1 MFTNNTKQNK
11 TKTAELESKIIS
23 KEQEANTAKT
33 IINNKSLEEEED
45 ECSTTAG
52 SGKSTG
58 RKNSKVYKRLSDICY
73 VLNTQEKQGNL
84 LFNSIDDSKYKYNI

>member
-1 MFTNNTKQNK
+1 MFSNNAKQNK
-11 TKTAELESKIIS
+11 TKISDVESKVVNKELDSSSNKIIIS
-23 KEQEANTAKT
+23 HKT
-33 IINNKSLEEEED
+33 LEEEED

-58 RKNSKVYKRLSDICY
+58 RKNSKVYKRQSDICY

-84 LFNSIDDSKYKYNI
+84 LFNTKDESII

>member
-1 MFTNNTKQNK
+1 MFPNNAKDSKSKTTEEDLKIVNK
-11 TKTAELESKIIS
+11 DQESNSGK
-23 KEQEANTAKT
+23 NL
-33 IINNKSLEEEED
+33 INNKPLEDEED
-45 ECSTTAG
+45 DCSTTAG

-84 LFNSIDDSKYKYNI
+84 LFNAIDDSI